1 MAGDAFPVKFDLRRR
16 LLVASRA
23 AQLRVRAGERE
34 TRLPGVVKLP
44 HGPAIGGVAL
54 LTLLAE
60 TSLVDIRLF
69 MAFEASGFIYLECLS
84 RMTLLARNRH
94 VQAKKR
100 EFRQIVIE
108 VDHGVPTI
116 GHMAL
121 VACGTQPRDVN
132 VARPMTAHAL
142 RW

>member
-1 MAGDAFPVKFDLRRR
+1 MARNAFPVEFDLRRW

-34 TRLPGVVKLP
+34 IRLLGVVKVP
-44 HGPAIGGVAL
+44 HAPAIGGVAL
-54 LTLLAE
+54 LTFPAE

-69 MAFEASGFIYLECLS
+69 VAFEASGSLYLECLS
-84 RMTLLARNRH
+84 RMTLLARNCH
-94 VQAKKR
+94 VQAK
-100 EFRQIVIE
+100 EGELRQIVIE
-108 VDHGVPTI
+108 IDHGFPTL
-116 GHMAL
+116 GHMAF
-121 VACGTQPRDVN
+121 VACGTQPRAVN